1 MTVKLFQSLK
11 YHGSHLQHLES
22 LINVEKNIVLTTN
35 EANSGQGGKRYGKK
49 VKKGG
54 NKSKGAKN
62 SSS

>member
-1 MTVKLFQSLK
+1 M
-11 YHGSHLQHLES
+11 QHLES